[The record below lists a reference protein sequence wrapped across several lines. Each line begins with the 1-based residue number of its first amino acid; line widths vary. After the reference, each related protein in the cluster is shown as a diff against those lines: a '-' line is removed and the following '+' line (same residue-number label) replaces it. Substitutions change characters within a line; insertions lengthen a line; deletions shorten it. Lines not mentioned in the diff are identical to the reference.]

1 MIYAG
6 KESAVVG
13 LADASQIVQEMLE
26 LLKVS
31 VSKHAKLE
39 GNLGKDLPPVRANAA
54 QLRQIVMNLVTNAS
68 DAIGDRDGVIGLTT
82 KCVKIDRDSGAIS
95 DRLAEGDYVQ
105 LEVSDTGHG
114 MLPET
119 QAKVFDPF
127 FTTKS
132 AGRGLGLAVV
142 QGIVRAVGGSID
154 LTSEPH
160 KGTTFQIL
168 LPCAETK
175 TEASSDAVSGIKESA
190 RPSPDATIF
199 VVEDEDTLRQAVAK
213 MLRHRGFKVFEA
225 RDGFSAIRLL
235 RAKPRR
241 IHLILLDLT
250 IPGASSRE
258 VVAEA
263 AQVWPDIKVILT
275 SAYGEEMIT
284 NAMSAPQIRG
294 FIRKPFQMDDL
305 VKTLRNALSVG

>member
-1 MIYAG
+1 M
-6 KESAVVG
+6 
-13 LADASQIVQEMLE
+13 
-26 LLKVS
+26 
-31 VSKHAKLE
+31 
-39 GNLGKDLPPVRANAA
+39 
-54 QLRQIVMNLVTNAS
+54 
-68 DAIGDRDGVIGLTT
+68 GDRDGVIGLTT
-82 KCVKIDRDSGAIS
+82 KCVKIGRDSGAIS

-132 AGRGLGLAVV
+132 AGHGLGLAVV
-142 QGIVRAVGGSID
+142 QGIVRAVGGSIH
-154 LTSEPH
+154 LTSEPD

-175 TEASSDAVSGIKESA
+175 AEASSDSVSGIKQSA
-190 RPSPDATIF
+190 RPSPNAT
-199 VVEDEDTLRQAVAK
+199 VLLVEDEDTLRQAVAK

-225 RDGFSAIRLL
+225 GDGFSAIRLL
-235 RAKPRR
+235 RANPSG
-241 IHLILLDLT
+241 IDLILLDLT
-250 IPGASSRE
+250 LPGASSRE

-275 SAYGEEMIT
+275 SAYGEEMTT
-284 NAMSAPQIRG
+284 NAMRAPQIRG

-305 VKTLRNALSVG
+305 VKTLRNTLSVG